1 MEDKEPADVA
11 RALVEYIRKGQESE
25 FLKRLTI
32 KEISRLKTEKLLKHF
47 KEALSYETEIHYCGK
62 MYDADKAL
70 KIIKGNITFPDTL
83 KATAS
88 PVFIED
94 NVIKENTVYFVN
106 DPKAVQSQIY
116 FLLNG
121 NTFDLSLDADYDA
134 FNDYF
139 GGGFSGLVVQEIREY
154 RSMAYSTGATLRTP
168 PLKNKK
174 NFFVGY
180 IGTQADKTSEA
191 LDVFMGLLR
200 EMPLK
205 TDRLQVLKS
214 ALIQES
220 YSSRPDFREMSQT
233 VCEWQLQGYTD
244 DPGKIKIEKFKNM
257 TFDSINKLYESEIKS
272 KPVAICIVGDKS
284 RLDMAHIAKYGTIVN
299 IKKKILFKK

>member
-1 MEDKEPADVA
+1 
-11 RALVEYIRKGQESE
+11 
-25 FLKRLTI
+25 
-32 KEISRLKTEKLLKHF
+32 
-47 KEALSYETEIHYCGK
+47 

-70 KIIKGNITFPDTL
+70 MIIKNNLSFAETL
-83 KATAS
+83 KATKS

-94 NVIKENTVYFVN
+94 IPIKENTVYFVN
-106 DPKAVQSQIY
+106 DPKALQSQIY

-121 NTFDLSLDADYDA
+121 NAFDLAQDAYYDA

-154 RSMAYSTGATLRTP
+154 RSMAYSTGATLKTP
-168 PLKNKK
+168 PLKNKN

-214 ALIQES
+214 SLMQEI
-220 YSSRPDFREMSQT
+220 YSSRPDFRELSQT
-233 VCEWQLQGYTD
+233 VNEWQLQGYTD
-244 DPGKIKIEKFKNM
+244 DPGKIKIEKFKNL
-257 TFDSINKLYESEIKS
+257 TFEGVNKLYESEIKN

-299 IKKKILFKK
+299 IKKKMLYKK